1 MRLKKRLCFYF
12 SLIDSI
18 SIHREKEF
26 SNWIVES
33 TSLALNQLS
42 SRFPKTTREYKVT
55 VEVERKEAKLMGNKI
70 LFGADDVENG
80 VGGEVEMKEEVNVH
94 T

>member
-1 MRLKKRLCFYF
+1 
-12 SLIDSI
+12 
-18 SIHREKEF
+18 
-26 SNWIVES
+26 
-33 TSLALNQLS
+33 
-42 SRFPKTTREYKVT
+42 
-55 VEVERKEAKLMGNKI
+55 MGNKI